1 MFCEQ
6 CGRFLTGNSCTIC
19 STSKKSAKTFEEF
32 REMKGKSNVTE
43 RKQDSR
49 LVDETTIFASPHPPD
64 ILNIHTQ
71 SQQTTLE

>member
-1 MFCEQ
+1 
-6 CGRFLTGNSCTIC
+6 
-19 STSKKSAKTFEEF
+19 
-32 REMKGKSNVTE
+32 MKGKSNVTE